1 MENKMH
7 TNFIKSSNLIFITFG
22 LGLINLFMTR
32 SELVTGTHKAIAITT
47 MLFVLGLGYLVRQG
61 FGWVKYLLLVLTIL
75 GLISIPVT
83 IVSLGQRPI
92 VGLINVAQTV
102 LQVWAMIIL
111 FKIPKTTDTKPLE
124 TKME

>member
-1 MENKMH
+1 MEKKLH
-7 TNFIKSSNLIFITFG
+7 ENFIKSSNLIFITFG
-22 LGLINLFMTR
+22 LGLINLFMTT

-47 MLFVLGLGYLVRQG
+47 MLFILGLGYLVRQG
-61 FGWVKYLLLVLTIL
+61 FGWVKYLPLVLTIL

-83 IVSLGQRPI
+83 IMNLGQRPI

-111 FKIPKTTDTKPLE
+111 FKIPKTTDTKHLE
-124 TKME
+124 IKAE